1 MIILAQ
7 SGEEYDAYEFI
18 QSGKVIKIK
27 STEDRRVNIIA
38 GTYRSRQRAIEVFKE
53 IENATESGKYRM
65 PKD

>member
-27 STEDRRVNIIA
+27 STEDRRINIIV
-38 GTYRSRQRAIEVFKE
+38 GTYGSRQRAIEVFKE
-53 IENATESGKYRM
+53 IEHATKNGKYRM